1 MAAVVGDQFR
11 SAQEQLQLV
20 YERNTWSSDT
30 VTDLN
35 GRLLLKVKRPTFSA
49 TDVLITDPSSRPIVV
64 IYHELKNFRTN
75 WKVFRE
81 QSRDTPLLCTVRK
94 SSRIQFSLSL
104 DVFLASNN
112 PDSDSSEP
120 DFQVKKE
127 VLGSSIEVS
136 RGRGGAVVAR
146 AEAISLLSNTRY
158 QISVAPGIDYVFVL
172 SLILIV
178 KEKEEARQT
187 APSSNLR

>member
-104 DVFLASNN
+104 D
-112 PDSDSSEP
+112 
-120 DFQVKKE
+120 E

-158 QISVAPGIDYVFVL
+158 QISVAPGVDYVFVL